1 MCVVISCVPATVV
14 AHGLWLRQCNRFT
27 GFAWS
32 STITRVVLI
41 VRGNRERGSSR
52 NQRSAQRAAA
62 PLDDCVVARL
72 RSAGQLFRPGK
83 LVGFSRCAS
92 FRLRHHHR
100 SVWLPA
106 ERLQLD
112 LCTNAT
118 SFRRIAG
125 PLWSAPNWPNQCVA
139 VERGL
144 FWSGH
149 RYWPEE
155 FSCGAIAA
163 WSGRGPDVSRKLQG
177 RWVLVSCARAEPGN
191 RVLRFCR
198 QTWPGDRA
206 AANWPSVAAV
216 RVAVEFRGDRAH
228 QLDLFRAVLLDLSQ
242 PQRRQ
247 ISDRDRTRVY
257 RSRRSAAGRT
267 RQSRKGSPASR
278 FVAPAEGDRAGVGVL
293 CLQLHFLFVADLGAQ
308 LSLQG
313 AARGPAV
320 FRVLCKR
327 AVACRNSHRIFPGRL
342 AGQFPDSQRLE
353 RIARPASRT
362 DRRNEV
368 WLGHIWSGWSAHS
381 GQRGILDEY
390 FPGRPFGGIASV
402 LVHSF
407 FDRAGGKCGEVGGN
421 SKFWRPV
428 VGDHCAGCNWLY
440 RDGDGLVWMGLRC
453 SRGVSAARHRR
464 LSVFA
469 RPNRANSRAGLRSR

>member
-1 MCVVISCVPATVV
+1 MRISCIPATVA

-27 GFAWS
+27 GFPWS
-32 STITRVVLI
+32 STITRVVLV
-41 VRGNRERGSSR
+41 VRGNRERGSR
-52 NQRSAQRAAA
+52 EHQRPARRAAA

-83 LVGFSRCAS
+83 PVGLSRCAS
-92 FRLRHHHR
+92 FRLQHHHR

-112 LCTNAT
+112 LCPNAT

-125 PLWSAPNWPNQCVA
+125 PLWSSPNWPNQYVA

-144 FWSGH
+144 FWSSH
-149 RYWPEE
+149 RHWPEE
-155 FSCGAIAA
+155 FSCRAIAA
-163 WSGRGPDVSRKLQG
+163 WSGRGPDVSRKLEG
-177 RWVLVSCARAEPGN
+177 CWLLVSCARAEPGN

-198 QTWPGDRA
+198 QTWPGDWA
-206 AANWPSVAAV
+206 AATWPSAAAV
-216 RVAVEFRGDRAH
+216 RVAMEFHDDGVP

-242 PQRRQ
+242 PHLRH

-257 RSRRSAAGRT
+257 PSRRSAAGRT
-267 RQSRKGSPASR
+267 RQSGKGSPASL
-278 FVAPAEGDRAGVGVL
+278 FVAPAKGDRAGVGVL
-293 CLQLHFLFVADLGAQ
+293 RLQLYFLFVADLGAQ

-313 AARGPAV
+313 AACGPLA
-320 FRVLCKR
+320 FRLLCKR
-327 AVACRNSHRIFPGRL
+327 AVACRNSQRIFPGRL

-362 DRRNEV
+362 DCGNEF
-368 WLGHIWSGWSAHS
+368 WLGHIWSCWSAHS

-407 FDRAGGKCGEVGGN
+407 FDRARRRCGEVGGN

-428 VGDHCAGCNWLY
+428 VGDHCACCNWLY
-440 RDGDGLVWMGLRC
+440 RDGDGLVCIGLRC

-464 LSVFA
+464 LSVLA
-469 RPNRANSRAGLRSR
+469 RANRANSRAGLRSR